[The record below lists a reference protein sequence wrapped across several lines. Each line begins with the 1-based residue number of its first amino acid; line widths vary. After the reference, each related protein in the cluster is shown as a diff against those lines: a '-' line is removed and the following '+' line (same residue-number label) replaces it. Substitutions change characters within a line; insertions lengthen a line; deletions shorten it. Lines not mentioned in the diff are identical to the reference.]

1 MDKLLELLKDGHVRT
16 IFQLSEELNTTVSDV
31 ERKLEYMEHMGIIRK
46 VKMNNPS
53 CSGCSGCSS
62 KEGSGSCPSCMPN
75 ASLIN
80 MGTMW
85 EVVNK

>member
-1 MDKLLELLKDGHVRT
+1 MDKLLNLLKDGHVRT
-16 IFQLSEELNTTVSDV
+16 IFQLSQELNTTVEDI
-31 ERKLEYMEHMGIIRK
+31 ERKLEYMENMGIIRK
-46 VKMNNPS
+46 VQMNEPK

-85 EVVNK
+85 EVVKK